1 LEAVRVHGVCR
12 LHRRS
17 FAPVRAAIDSAAPGV
32 ANVASAAGTAAEFAA

>member
-17 FAPVRAAIDSAAPGV
+17 FAPVRAAIEAAATGAGSAIVG
-32 ANVASAAGTAAEFAA
+32 SAAAEFAA